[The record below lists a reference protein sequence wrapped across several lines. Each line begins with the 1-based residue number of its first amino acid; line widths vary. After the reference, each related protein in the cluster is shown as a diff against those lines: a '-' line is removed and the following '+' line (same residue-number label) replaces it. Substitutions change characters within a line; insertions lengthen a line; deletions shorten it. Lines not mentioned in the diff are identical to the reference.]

1 MSISA
6 RFSLAYPASASP
18 TFTLDV
24 NLQLPAQGIT
34 ALFGPSG
41 SGKTSLLRCIAGL
54 EKVSNGHL
62 IVNGECWQADN
73 VFLPVHRRALGYVF
87 QEASLFP
94 HLTVQGN
101 LDYGAARSRRQ
112 KTNKAEPVD
121 QRNIVELLGIGH
133 LLLRQPERLSGGER
147 QRVAIARAL
156 LAAPK
161 LLLMD
166 EPLAAL
172 DYKRKREILPYLERL
187 RDELDIP
194 VLYVSHA
201 LDEVSR
207 LADHLVM
214 LDAGKA
220 IASGSLTELT
230 ARLDLPLAQYQDAGV
245 VIDVTVG
252 AHDAEYHLTRL
263 DFPGGC
269 VHAGLREM
277 PLGHRAR
284 ISIHASDVSIALTEV
299 TDSSIVNRLPA
310 QIEAFAETRH
320 PAHLLVRLDVG
331 GTPNSTPLLARITH
345 RSRDQLQLHQ
355 GQRVWVQIKTVA
367 LVE

>member
-1 MSISA
+1 MSIAA
-6 RFSLAYPASASP
+6 RFSLAYPASASS
-18 TFTLDV
+18 TFALDV

-41 SGKTSLLRCIAGL
+41 SGKTTLLRCIAGL

-62 IVNGECWQADN
+62 IVNGECWQSDN
-73 VFLPVHRRALGYVF
+73 FFLPVHRRALGYVF

-112 KTNKAEPVD
+112 KTNKAEPVN
-121 QRNIVELLGIGH
+121 QRNTIELLGIGH

-156 LAAPK
+156 LSAPK

-172 DYKRKREILPYLERL
+172 DYERKREILPYLERL
-187 RDELDIP
+187 REELDIP
-194 VLYVSHA
+194 IVYVSHA
-201 LDEVSR
+201 FDEVFR
-207 LADHLVM
+207 LADHLV
-214 LDAGKA
+214 LLETGRV
-220 IASGSLTELT
+220 IANGPLTDLT
-230 ARLDLPLAQYQDAGV
+230 ARLDLPLAQGQDTGV
-245 VIDVTVG
+245 VIEATVG
-252 AHDAEYHLTRL
+252 AHDHDYHLARL

-277 PLGHRAR
+277 PLGHQAR
-284 ISIHASDVSIALTEV
+284 ISIQASDVSIALTEA

-310 QIEAFAETRH
+310 QIEAFAETHH

-331 GTPNSTPLLARITH
+331 GTPLLARITR
-345 RSRDQLQLHQ
+345 RSSDQLGLRE
-355 GQRVWVQIKTVA
+355 GQSVWVHIKTVA
-367 LVE
+367 LIA